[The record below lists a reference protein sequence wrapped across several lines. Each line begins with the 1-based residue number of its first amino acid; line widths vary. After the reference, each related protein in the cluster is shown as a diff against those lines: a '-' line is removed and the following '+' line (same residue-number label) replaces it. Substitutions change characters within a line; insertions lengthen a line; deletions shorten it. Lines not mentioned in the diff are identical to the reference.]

1 MSKPKLVPMY
11 ARTLEKICSLPRDN
25 LDAGDYW
32 ILLDGSNVV
41 LTEQGNG
48 KPVKAQVKIPARH
61 FARLARWYV
70 TGKVGKP

>member
-1 MSKPKLVPMY
+1 MKTKLVPMY
-11 ARTLEKICSLPRDN
+11 ARTHKQICSLSRDN
-25 LDAGDYW
+25 LDAGDFW
-32 ILLDGSNVV
+32 ILLDGNEIV

-70 TGKVGKP
+70 TGKVSG